1 MVAAQIGFI
10 QNIGGAEVLLIA
22 IVALVVLG
30 PERLPELARSAGR
43 MVHKLKT
50 MTDGLQSEVRDV
62 MDDPSMQPIKE
73 LSEFA
78 ARPRQKLTQYA
89 LEAEAEER
97 ARQESERAAAA
108 AAASA
113 AAVASDEPVASDDGA
128 PTDHAA
134 PADDSAATDEPAA
147 SAPPDEPGAT

>member
-30 PERLPELARSAGR
+30 PERLPELGRSAGR

-97 ARQESERAAAA
+97 GSPGVRARRGGCRSVRGRRRERRAGCERRRESRLR
-108 AAASA
+108 
-113 AAVASDEPVASDDGA
+113 
-128 PTDHAA
+128 
-134 PADDSAATDEPAA
+134 
-147 SAPPDEPGAT
+147 PGTT